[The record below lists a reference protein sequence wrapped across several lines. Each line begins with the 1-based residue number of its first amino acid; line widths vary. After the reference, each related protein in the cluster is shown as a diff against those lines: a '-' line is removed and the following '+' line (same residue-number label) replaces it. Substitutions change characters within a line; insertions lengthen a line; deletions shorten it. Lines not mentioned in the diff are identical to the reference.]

1 MATLE
6 SIAGIVGIIKAKIM
20 QERKTYAAV
29 SEELKQTYPTVTRG
43 FSARSIRRFCKVHD
57 IHVSSRL
64 SDMELDRVVSSSVAK
79 VIRNCLYVILVIVL
93 YHARAGEEGEGAYVV
108 RHIESNSYSVKTAT

>member
-1 MATLE
+1 MAALE

-43 FSARSIRRFCKVHD
+43 FSARRFCKVHD

-108 RHIESNSYSVKTAT
+108 RHIESKNGHIYR